1 MFGRIYLHFDR
12 DVLFFFFFSEL
23 NYGFISYCIQMF
35 GSILIIP
42 ICFLFFMS
50 VFTLFFIFIGLL
62 SLLFCVLF
70 AFCIGSYLCVLISV
84 HLILYFQ
91 KVLVNIVECRCFVR
105 RWYYLDDLH
114 KMAQKLRTSASRD
127 WAIIRLCT
135 ELVSGRF
142 VTWAGICTYPITN
155 LFLSCAQRWLLVKK
169 KKKEIKIFF
178 QHAWSVMKA
187 RTILMSK

>member
-169 KKKEIKIFF
+169 KKKKLKYFSNMHG
-178 QHAWSVMKA
+178 QSWKRA
-187 RTILMSK
+187 LY

>member
-1 MFGRIYLHFDR
+1 
-12 DVLFFFFFSEL
+12 
-23 NYGFISYCIQMF
+23 MF